1 MASLVKLQPFDLRA
15 TAGERAPT
23 FGDAVSSGFT
33 SSLTMGVVA
42 ENRRHAEIYGGW
54 RQVFD
59 GMIHDYMVLPPDLGR
74 AVIEQGFAPDEETL
88 GKLMEWAQEASVKYD
103 FQITPD
109 MDPAAVM
116 QRRERV
122 YARDQKVVERE
133 QEVLSRASPFSR
145 NVGGLIGGVG
155 AELLDPL
162 NLATLPVG
170 APARVGLLATAVIE
184 AGINAAIEAV
194 DTPNRNAIAERLGQ
208 ESNSVLENAVRGAL
222 FGGAFGGAIKGAQLG
237 ARPAGRLLGR
247 IARPAGRLLGRIG
260 RLVPNRRALIDVAE
274 ASGDPEARM
283 IAQQV
288 RRDLEDEEAATG
300 GGDGMEA
307 REHMERAQ
315 KAALAAHEG
324 GAPDMPDRPIFAK
337 PRASIVNGE
346 IEEVDPR
353 DLLVQADV
361 FQFKSEIVG
370 EGGVTPKLLNV
381 TEWRPERAGIT
392 LVYEYADGSRAVA
405 DGHQRTALARRI
417 MEQTG
422 DEIRLA
428 ARVFR
433 EIDGFTVED
442 VRVIAALKNI
452 SEAADGMTAS
462 MAKDAARVLRV
473 RPDAIADLPAGP
485 GIARAQALARL
496 SDEAF
501 DMFINQVVPE
511 RFAELVGRMV
521 DNPALH
527 GAMMKLLR
535 RAGPETVAQ
544 AESILTQALQ
554 TPVSREITADLFGAQ
569 EVVESL
575 YLERAKV
582 LERAMRIMRDDRSV
596 FRTLDERADR
606 IQGTGANRLD
616 TATNKQIR
624 RNVEQALAAVQR
636 VAHRA
641 GPISEAL
648 NDGAKGYKE
657 NGRLQD
663 AAQRVA
669 DAVRQEVERN
679 GLAGAG
685 DGASG
690 RNTEPARSGTAA
702 PDPLEGFSDPVNGDG
717 VRAQIAN
724 TRIAP
729 AAEPRLERLADR
741 DPAEAAQLAAGLKA
755 AQALRDVDDLMAR
768 GQRNHRELTRE
779 IEIAA
784 RDAGVTPIAAPLKGR
799 ERAEQK
805 IRDKY
810 AGDLNRITDVARGG
824 VEAPTPEA
832 ANQFVAILAR
842 RYRVLDEGWNVVEG
856 GYFDRK
862 LTVVFDDGQLGE
874 VQLWV
879 PGMLEVKNARGHK
892 LYAIYRDPSR
902 PENERMQALADM
914 EALYGEVMDKVPPQW
929 RSIFGQETPGMEA
942 PSRAT
947 TEMKTSSAT
956 SGEPSSARTSDGDM
970 SDQVPSVPSSSM
982 APGSGSNAGME
993 RSTRK
998 NRMGDTSSPEIANNG
1013 RTVNTERTSAG
1024 EQSLFDGIEPI
1035 TERTRLD
1042 QRMAQPLGRGDAR
1055 PDDSQIGG
1063 LFDPND
1069 PSRFD
1074 LFDAVPVARGFDEEG
1089 NEIAVVKSRADLAAE
1104 LDADDEAVAVLD
1116 LCVKG

>member
-1 MASLVKLQPFDLRA
+1 MARLVQLQPIDPGA
-15 TAGERAPT
+15 TAGPRATFGEAAGAMFEREQMVGELGSRNRFLNEVYDPFIGYFNSTIRPMAPDLFSYGVENSARAPNNSPISLET
-23 FGDAVSSGFT
+23 FQAIQD
-33 SSLTMGVVA
+33 
-42 ENRRHAEIYGGW
+42 
-54 RQVFD
+54 
-59 GMIHDYMVLPPDLGR
+59 
-74 AVIEQGFAPDEETL
+74 QGFHPDEETL
-88 GKLMEWAQEASVKYD
+88 TRFIGELEAAGVAY
-103 FQITPD
+103 
-109 MDPAAVM
+109 PAEIAPSAFFD
-116 QRRERV
+116 RREQMEQELLGR
-122 YARDQKVVERE
+122 VERE
-133 QEVLSRASPFSR
+133 DEILRRSRGASGLAGQL
-145 NVGGLIGGVG
+145 VGGFG
-155 AELLDPL
+155 AGFDNIESIV
-162 NLATLPVG
+162 TLPVG
-170 APARVGLLATAVIE
+170 AASRAGILATALIE
-184 AGINAAIEAV
+184 GGINAATEAAT
-194 DTPNRNAIAERLGQ
+194 TPTRNRFLRDLGLPE
-208 ESNSVLENAVRGAL
+208 ESILENA
-222 FGGAFGGAIKGAQLG
+222 AFGFAVGGTLG
-237 ARPAGRLLGR
+237 GGLRSITRLGEVVR
-247 IARPAGRLLGRIG
+247 D
-260 RLVPNRRALIDVAE
+260 RRASLIEVAD
-274 ASGDPEARM
+274 ASGDAELQTL
-283 IAQQV
+283 AQAV
-288 RRDLEDEEAATG
+288 RRDVEDEEAGASDGDPTG
-300 GGDGMEA
+300 L
-307 REHMERAQ
+307 REHQERAQ
-315 KAALAAHEG
+315 TAAQAAHEG
-324 GAPDMPDRPIFAK
+324 GVPDMPDRPTFAT
-337 PRASIVNGE
+337 PRASILNGE

-433 EIDGFTVED
+433 EIDGFTAED
-442 VRVIAALKNI
+442 VRVLAALKNI
-452 SEAADGMTAS
+452 SEAADGMTAA
-462 MAKDAARVLRV
+462 MARDAARVLRV
-473 RPDAIADLPAGP
+473 RPDAISELPAGP
-485 GIARAQALARL
+485 GIARAQSLARL

-521 DNPALH
+521 DNPEMHA
-527 GAMMKLLR
+527 AMMQLLR
-535 RAGPETVAQ
+535 RTGPETTAQ
-544 AESILTQALQ
+544 AESILSQALQ
-554 TPVSREITADLFGAQ
+554 APVSREITADLFGEQ

-606 IQGTGANRLD
+606 IQGTGGNRLD
-616 TATNKQIR
+616 TATNKQTR
-624 RNVEQALAAVQR
+624 QNVEQALAAVQR
-636 VAHRA
+636 LAHRA

-657 NGRLQD
+657 NGRLKD

-679 GLAGAG
+679 GLSGAGA
-685 DGASG
+685 GASG
-690 RNTEPARSGTAA
+690 RNAEPARASAAA
-702 PDPLEGFSDPVNGDG
+702 PDPVLEGFSDPVNGAG

-724 TRIAP
+724 TRIEP
-729 AAEPRLERLADR
+729 AAEPRIERLPDM
-741 DPAEAAQLAAGLKA
+741 DTAEAAQLEAGLKA
-755 AQALRDVDDLMAR
+755 AQAIRDVDDLMER
-768 GQRNHRELTRE
+768 GARNHVELTRE
-779 IEIAA
+779 IEMAA
-784 RDAGVTPIAAPLKGR
+784 RDAGVTARAAPLKGR
-799 ERAEQK
+799 ERTEQK
-805 IRDKY
+805 VRDKY
-810 AGDLNRITDVARGG
+810 AGDVNRVTDVARGG
-824 VEAPTPEA
+824 VDAPTPEA
-832 ANQFVAILAR
+832 AEEFVTILAR

-879 PGMLEVKNARGHK
+879 PGMFEVKEARGHK
-892 LYAIYRDPSR
+892 LYEVYRDLSR

-914 EALYGEVMDKVPPQW
+914 EALYAGVMDKLPPQW
-929 RSIFGQETPGMEA
+929 RSILGQETPGMEA

-947 TEMKTSSAT
+947 TETNTSSDT
-956 SGEPSSARTSDGDM
+956 SGDPSSERTSAGDT
-970 SDQVPSVPSSSM
+970 SDQVPSEPSSSM
-982 APGSGSNAGME
+982 EPGSGSSAGME

-998 NRMGDTSSPEIANNG
+998 NLMGDTSSPDVSNNG

-1042 QRMAQPLGRGDAR
+1042 QRASQPLGRGGGAA
-1055 PDDSQIGG
+1055 DDTEIGG

-1074 LFDAVPVARGFDEEG
+1074 LFDAVPVARGFDDEG

>member
-15 TAGERAPT
+15 TAGERAP

-33 SSLTMGVVA
+33 SALTMGVVA

-59 GMIHDYMVLPPDLGR
+59 GMIQGYMDVPPDLGR
-74 AVIEQGFAPDEETL
+74 AVTEQGFAPDEETL

-194 DTPNRNAIAERLGQ
+194 ETPNRNAIAERLGQ

-237 ARPAGRLLGR
+237 
-247 IARPAGRLLGRIG
+247 ARPAGRLLGRIG

-300 GGDGMEA
+300 GGGGDGMEA

-324 GAPDMPDRPIFAK
+324 GTPDMPDRPIFAK

-527 GAMMKLLR
+527 GAMMKLLQ

-729 AAEPRLERLADR
+729 AAELRLERLADR

-879 PGMLEVKNARGHK
+879 PGMLEVKKARGHK